1 MTGWGRFHFSSL
13 SVLGCRRNCSSS
25 SSVLSKR
32 WCAVHNVLRY
42 QDSTVLF
49 MKRRERKKEERMR
62 SLNKEVKKK
71 KKKGG
76 ERTKREDSFA
86 FPSVRLA
93 QLPVSSS
100 LDWNFM
106 WTAKYYQKEDAS

>member
-1 MTGWGRFHFSSL
+1 
-13 SVLGCRRNCSSS
+13 
-25 SSVLSKR
+25 
-32 WCAVHNVLRY
+32 
-42 QDSTVLF
+42 

-71 KKKGG
+71 LKKG
-76 ERTKREDSFA
+76 ERRKREDSFA